1 MNRNSKSHFS
11 ATDNR
16 INIGRSR
23 FDRSSWWK
31 GTMATGSLVPFY
43 IDECLPGDSF
53 DMKTSVLCRMATPLF
68 PVMDNAYLDTYFFF
82 VPNRLVWDHW
92 QEFNGENDLNA
103 WVQTMDYEIP
113 GITFD
118 IGGLRWDYE
127 AGHSVTSTEFSLAD
141 YFGLPTRSGH
151 LTDKVSSLPFRAYQ
165 LIWNEWFR
173 DQNLQD
179 PILIPKGDSD
189 EDDIDVAQ
197 QMMSVR
203 PVNKFHDYFT
213 SCLPAPQ
220 KGSAV
225 LIPGFEGSS
234 AVGTSPVVNIFS
246 RPLTW
251 SAVNNSSISSDSGYV
266 DLVIATGTDDNGN
279 INRSVAV
286 QDSSLDATY
295 RRSVFPN
302 NLVVAQNSLASIDA
316 LRFAFQLQKLLWR
329 DGNGG
334 SRYTEIIRSHFG
346 VVSPDARLQRP
357 EYLGGKRIPIT
368 VNQVIQT
375 SSTDNTSPQG
385 NTAAVSKTVDSFNG
399 FTKSFTEHGFIVGVC
414 CIRTDH
420 TYQNGIN
427 RMWSRKDRFDFYW
440 PEFAHIG
447 EQAVLNKEIYF
458 DSDYNSQ
465 SNNPNAY
472 NKGVFGYQEAWA
484 EYRYRP
490 SFVTGAFRSNYSG
503 GSLDAWHYADDYD
516 SQVYLSGDW
525 IVESPTN
532 VARTLAV
539 TGRQNEQWL
548 LDFYFD
554 LKTTRPMPVY
564 SVPGLVDHF

>member
-16 INIGRSR
+16 INVGRSR

-43 IDECLPGDSF
+43 IDEVLPGDTF

-103 WVQTMDYEIP
+103 WVQTIDYEIP

-127 AGHSVTSTEFSLAD
+127 TGNSVTSTEFSLAD
-141 YFGLPTRSGH
+141 YFGLPTEIGH
-151 LTDKVSSLPFRAYQ
+151 LTDDVSALPFRAYQ

-179 PILIPKGDSD
+179 PILIPRGDSD
-189 EDDIDVAQ
+189 EDDIDVAR

-225 LIPGFEGSS
+225 LIPGFEGVSR
-234 AVGTSPVVNIFS
+234 VGTLGPDSINKSGQELLDVALRMKGVGNVSIPSTSFLGVV
-246 RPLTW
+246 
-251 SAVNNSSISSDSGYV
+251 SD
-266 DLVIATGTDDNGN
+266 AN
-279 INRSVAV
+279 
-286 QDSSLDATY
+286 
-295 RRSVFPN
+295 N
-302 NLVVAQNSLASIDA
+302 NLVKAYESDLSADVSLGNVMPSNLGLLANPSASIDA

-346 VVSPDARLQRP
+346 VVSPDSRLQRP

-375 SSTDNTSPQG
+375 SSTDEASPQG

-399 FTKSFTEHGFIVGVC
+399 FTKSFTEHGFIIGVC
-414 CIRTDH
+414 CVRTDH
-420 TYQNGIN
+420 TYQQGIN

-447 EQAVLNKEIYF
+447 EQAVMNKEIYF
-458 DSDYNSQ
+458 DNGMGDDANANEYN
-465 SNNPNAY
+465 N
-472 NKGVFGYQEAWA
+472 GVFGYQEAWA

-490 SFVTGAFRSNYSG
+490 SFVTGAFRSNYTG
-503 GSLDAWHYADDYD
+503 GSLDSWHYADDYD
-516 SQVYLSGDW
+516 GRVYLSGDW